1 MPITTRRGSG
11 PLRYDI
17 RAGDHWFSA
26 DAPVDLGGENS
37 APGPHDYL
45 DAALAA
51 CTSITLQM
59 YAARKNIPLQ
69 GVLVNITH
77 EEGKGF
83 YKLDRKIQLV
93 GELSD
98 EQRQD
103 LLRVAERCPIHKVLT
118 GEISITTALE
128 QP

>member
-1 MPITTRRGSG
+1 
-11 PLRYDI
+11 
-17 RAGDHWFSA
+17 GDHWFAA

-98 EQRQD
+98 EQCQD
-103 LLRVAERCPIHKVLT
+103 LLRVAERCPIHK
-118 GEISITTALE
+118 AL
-128 QP
+128 